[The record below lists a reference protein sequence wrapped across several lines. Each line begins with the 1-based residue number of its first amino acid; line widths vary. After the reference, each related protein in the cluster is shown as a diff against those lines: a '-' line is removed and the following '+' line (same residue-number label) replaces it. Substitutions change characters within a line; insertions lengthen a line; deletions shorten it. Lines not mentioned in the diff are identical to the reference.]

1 MQASRISMHCCTP
14 MQNIALYTRVL
25 FATSMT
31 SCLQM
36 AASQTTNTLRGYA
49 DLGLPSLSDGH
60 ARLNATANST
70 HTVGPPGQPT
80 AAKRVA
86 LFNLNQQGNE
96 R

>member
-14 MQNIALYTRVL
+14 MQNIASYTRVL
-25 FATSMT
+25 SAPSMT

-36 AASQTTNTLRGYA
+36 ATSQTTTTYRGYA

-60 ARLNATANST
+60 ARFNATANST

-86 LFNLNQQGNE
+86 IFNLNQQGSK